1 MKVALAQS
9 NLKLPFTFFQSCA
22 ILDAM
27 RKVLLL
33 LAFVMLWTTGP
44 LHADQT
50 DSRLVGLFEELQA
63 KLDANQAKQIEFEI
77 WRIWSDSNNG
87 AVSILMR
94 TGSQAIAREDYAGA
108 LIAFQKI
115 VELEPGFAE
124 GWNKRAT
131 VLYLLGDYEGSL
143 SDIRRTLALEPRH
156 FGALS
161 GQGLVYLQLDRPDLA
176 LEAFKAALAVN
187 PHMEGVKYNIETLA
201 KQLDK
206 NRI

>member
-1 MKVALAQS
+1 MKVAIQWS
-9 NLKLPFTFFQSCA
+9 DLKVPFAFCRSCA
-22 ILDAM
+22 ILVPM
-27 RKVLLL
+27 RTAVLFIVFLM
-33 LAFVMLWTTGP
+33 FGTVMPVL
-44 LHADQT
+44 ADQS
-50 DSRLVGLFEELQA
+50 DSRLGPLFEELQA
-63 KLDANQAKQIEFEI
+63 DQGANQAEQIEHEI
-77 WRIWSDSNNG
+77 WRIWSDSRNG

-94 TGSQAIAREDYAGA
+94 TGSQAIAREDLAGA
-108 LIAFQKI
+108 LIAFQKV

-161 GQGLVYLQLDRPDLA
+161 GQGLVYIQLDRPDLA
-176 LEAFKAALAVN
+176 LNAFKAALAVN
-187 PHMEGVKYNIETLA
+187 PHMDGVKYNIETLT